1 MNDEA
6 KLLNIIR
13 KYAFALYELNLYLD
27 THPKCRDALAYF
39 QKYKDLHDKARA
51 EYNEKYGPLTADQTN
66 PANDWTWIKG
76 PWPWE
81 RSAN

>member
-13 KYAFALYELNLYLD
+13 KYAFAIYELSLYLD
-27 THPKCRDALAYF
+27 THPKCKDALAYF
-39 QKYKDLHDKARA
+39 QKYKDLYNKAYA
-51 EYNEKYGPLTADQTN
+51 EYTEKYGPLTADQTN
-66 PANDWTWIKG
+66 PTNGWAWVKG